1 MDTAIKKRLVG
12 ALVLG
17 VLLLLSLPVLFSG
30 QGRLPEPRITDIPPA
45 PVVATAPA
53 IQSERDESLAQPDT
67 IDQILEPE
75 PAEVEE
81 TEPSAEPVT
90 EPDGDELPY
99 QRDETGQIEAWSIQ
113 MGSFSQAGNARRL
126 LEALRE
132 EGYDAYTRE
141 TPLPDG
147 GKLTQVLAG
156 PYTSQDEARA
166 ERSYLSDT
174 FDVSTLIVRF
184 QP

>member
-53 IQSERDESLAQPDT
+53 IQSEREETLVQPET
-67 IDQILEPE
+67 IDQIMTPE
-75 PAEVEE
+75 PAEQEE
-81 TEPSAEPVT
+81 ADPPADPVIEPET
-90 EPDGDELPY
+90 DDLPY
-99 QRDETGQIEAWSIQ
+99 QRDESGQIEAWSVQ
-113 MGSFSQAGNARRL
+113 MGSFSQADNARRL
-126 LEALRE
+126 LKALRE

-147 GKLTQVLAG
+147 GTLTQVLAG

-166 ERSYLSDT
+166 ERTYLSDA